1 MPAGHAAA
9 LPGRVRT
16 AGASGAN
23 AHPPLDVA
31 TRAGALPR
39 GIVRRPALAQSLA
52 DARGAALALIVAPP
66 GYGKSTLLAEWAELD
81 ERPFAWLA
89 LGHSGPHS
97 ISTRPALP
105 PDSGP
110 DRLVQLIRRMRA
122 GHPSSVVVLD
132 DAHLAPPR
140 LLHEVVEAAS
150 KELPPGS
157 TLALAS
163 RTEPALPIS
172 RLRAHR
178 LLSEIRMQQLAMT
191 LTEATVLLREAGLEL
206 DPEEVDALVRRTD
219 GWPVAL
225 YLAALALRE
234 GSEGLASFGG
244 RHHLMADYVRD
255 EVLAALPADLISFS
269 IRTSVLDELS
279 ARSCDMVLDRHG
291 SAPVLERLARVS
303 PLLVPVDPAHH
314 RYRWQGLMGEALQAE
329 LERIEPE
336 LEPTLRLRASGWYS
350 GCGDRQR
357 AIDQAAGADDAELT
371 GDLLWRNIP
380 AYLASGRNDLVR
392 GWLTN
397 FSADRIADHPPLAMS
412 AALSALMAGNVND
425 AHHWSLASAAALKRG
440 AGGQEPRSLVAGRAV
455 VYAVSGHDGVRR
467 MGEVA
472 MTAAESEPED
482 SLWRPL
488 CSLLAGVALHLQ
500 GDRTAAEA
508 LLDEA
513 IRLSGN
519 DAPSVTS
526 LCLAQRG
533 MIAIERED
541 WQLAA
546 DLTDRAVM
554 VIEEW
559 SLNADPLLAM
569 VFSVAAASRAREGR
583 VDEAKRD
590 LRCGID
596 LLAALGDFVPWYG
609 AQARILLAHASLWL
623 ADVVAARTLLAD
635 ASRFAR
641 RTAGEAIFSGWFDHA
656 WSYMDTLAETRLSG
670 PSSLT
675 IAELRILRFLPSYR
689 SFREIAAQLGVSAN
703 TVKTQAHAVYR
714 KLGAAS
720 RSEAVA
726 KATEAGLLGQ

>member
-1 MPAGHAAA
+1 MP
-9 LPGRVRT
+9 
-16 AGASGAN
+16 S
-23 AHPPLDVA
+23 
-31 TRAGALPR
+31 

-52 DARGAALALIVAPP
+52 DAREAAVALIVAPP
-66 GYGKSTLLAEWAELD
+66 GYGKSTLLAEWAERD

-89 LGHSGPHS
+89 VGQRQPRSNAA
-97 ISTRPALP
+97 PAAIP
-105 PDSGP
+105 PDSASDP
-110 DRLVQLIRRMRA
+110 LPQLIRRMRA
-122 GHPSSVVVLD
+122 GNPSLVVVLD

-140 LLHEVVEAAS
+140 VLREVVEAAS
-150 KELPPGS
+150 RELPPGS

-163 RTEPALPIS
+163 RTEPALPIA

-191 LTEATVLLREAGLEL
+191 LTEATVLLQDAGLEL

-244 RHHLMADYVRD
+244 RHHLMAEYVRD
-255 EVLAALPADLISFS
+255 EVLAPLPADLISFS
-269 IRTSVLDELS
+269 VRTSVLDELS
-279 ARSCDMVLDRHG
+279 GRSCDMVLDRQG
-291 SAPVLERLARVS
+291 SAVVLGRLARVS

-314 RYRWQGLMGEALQAE
+314 RYQWQAVMREALRAE

-357 AIDQAAGADDAELT
+357 AIAQAAAAGDAELT
-371 GDLLWRNIP
+371 GELLWRDIP
-380 AYLASGRNDLVR
+380 AYLASGRSDLVH

-397 FSADRIADHPPLAMS
+397 FSDDRIADHPPLALS
-412 AALSALMAGNVND
+412 ASLSALMTGNVND
-425 AHHWSLASAAALKRG
+425 ARHWSLAGAVALKRG
-440 AGGQEPRSLVAGRAV
+440 TAGKEPRSLFTGLAV
-455 VYAVSGHDGVRR
+455 IDAMSGHDGASR

-482 SLWRPL
+482 SLWRPV
-488 CSLLAGVALHLQ
+488 CSLLGGVATHLQ
-500 GDRTAAEA
+500 GNRAAAEA

-519 DAPSVTS
+519 HAPSVTS

-546 DLTDRAVM
+546 ELTDHAVM
-554 VIEEW
+554 VVEEW
-559 SLNADPLLAM
+559 SLTADPLLAI
-569 VFSVAAASRAREGR
+569 VFSAAAASRARAGR
-583 VDEAKRD
+583 IDEAKRD
-590 LRCGID
+590 LRRGID

-623 ADVVAARTLLAD
+623 ADVVAARTLLAE

-641 RTAGEAIFSGWFDHA
+641 RTAGEAIFSAWFDHA
-656 WSYMDTLAETRLSG
+656 WSYMDTLAETSLTG

-675 IAELRILRFLPSYR
+675 IAELRILRFLPSHR

-726 KATEAGLLGQ
+726 KAIGAGLLGQ